1 MLHKATSAKR
11 DSSPIDPVE
20 TRAAQRRRTS
30 DLEPTPRGT
39 QDDETADHHPSTP
52 LPSSP
57 TTPGS
62 LIGFSECLAQSLTV
76 SNDHATILLR
86 TNKNREQQD
95 GASVQSLL
103 KLTVL
108 PSHTT
113 ILTPSSDIRALDH
126 PQDVFGVGVFN
137 ADESTRIKGFLAS
150 FQFELHSES
159 GAEYS
164 YYNAVKKASGSKTAF
179 EMLEPSQ
186 SLDPPSFRVEL
197 ISPASEK
204 QLQRAMPTPALV
216 LVEETPQLYQQ
227 VVAPYIQSVVESG
240 SLQWVENIVTG
251 KKETERLLL
260 DAEGYVL
267 NVDTKWK
274 THPDAMN
281 VPKELWKKS
290 MNKQALEDLYC
301 LAIVKDSG
309 IATIR
314 DLREAHLPM
323 LRDIQT
329 RCPRVL
335 EEVYGVPKNQLRIFL
350 HYQPQ
355 FYHLHF
361 HLTRLENGIGC
372 EVERGHLLA
381 DVIQNLEMDGEYY
394 VRRTITYKLRTNEA
408 LAKRLTQVQE

>member
-1 MLHKATSAKR
+1 MLHNATSAKR
-11 DSSPIDPVE
+11 DNSPIDPVE
-20 TRAAQRRRTS
+20 TRAAQRRRTA
-30 DLEPTPRGT
+30 DPERTPHVT
-39 QDDETADHHPSTP
+39 QDETADHHSTP
-52 LPSSP
+52 LPSLP
-57 TTPGS
+57 TTPDS

-86 TNKNREQQD
+86 TNNRELQD
-95 GASVQSLL
+95 GESVQSLL

-108 PSHTT
+108 PSHTAF
-113 ILTPSSDIRALDH
+113 LTPSSDIRGLDN
-126 PQDVFGVGVFN
+126 PQDVFGAGVFN
-137 ADESTRIKGFLAS
+137 AEESTRIKGFLAS
-150 FQFELHSES
+150 FQFELNSES

-164 YYNAVKKASGSKTAF
+164 YYNAVKKSGSKK
-179 EMLEPSQ
+179 EVEILEPSQ
-186 SLDPPSFRVEL
+186 LLDAPSFRVEL

-240 SLQWVENIVTG
+240 SLRWVENIVTG

-274 THPDAMN
+274 THPDAMS
-281 VPKELWKKS
+281 VPKELWKTS

-314 DLREAHLPM
+314 NLREAHLPM

-329 RCPRVL
+329 RCPQVL

-361 HLTRLENGIGC
+361 HFTRLENGIGC

-394 VRRTITYKLRTNEA
+394 LRRTITYKLRTNEA
-408 LAKRLTQVQE
+408 LAKRLKQVQE